1 MAGFYCYL
9 ITIFGIFV
17 PSILFVYFRETQINR
32 MTSRSTFYET
42 QQSTHRTTILA
53 DWTYF
58 DKFVSSDTSGEGCGG
73 VGNMIFRIASLY
85 GIAKKLNRAAC
96 FQEACAEE
104 YHVELFAMF
113 PNLQKFP
120 LKTRCWKESAKQRFN
135 PPQILAVDFR
145 LNVHKNDKFV
155 HLRTGYLLSHRFFH
169 HARQD
174 ILTLLDFSD
183 AVDGLVDAYAR
194 QLFDNDN
201 SVKVCVHMR
210 NGDFYDPN
218 HPLLPSDESF
228 LLAAVKFLTDSIRHN
243 HSNTNI
249 DVLLLSSEFEYANDI
264 KEKIKRLNVTNKIL
278 MARELNR
285 IENINLAARHCDYML
300 LTCSGSTFGWWM
312 SYLMPV
318 EKQKN
323 VYYNSVLFKPNHR
336 SKANSFHEGDFFP
349 AAWNRLVLNKEKK
362 EVFIEDRQKP
372 LIPL

>member
-1 MAGFYCYL
+1 MPGIYACMIL
-9 ITIFGIFV
+9 IFGILV
-17 PSILFVYFRETQINR
+17 PSILFVYFRETHINK
-32 MTSRSTFYET
+32 MTSRSTFYDT
-42 QQSTHRTTILA
+42 KQSTDRTTVLA

-85 GIAKKLNRAAC
+85 GIAKQLQRAAC

-120 LKTRCWKESAKQRFN
+120 LKTRCWNESAKQVEFAAHAWN
-135 PPQILAVDFR
+135 YE
-145 LNVHKNDKFV
+145 NHKNDKFV
-155 HLRTGYLLSHRFFH
+155 HLRTGYLLSYRFFH
-169 HARQD
+169 HSRRD

-183 AVDGLVDAYAR
+183 AVNDLVDAYAR

-201 SVKVCVHMR
+201 SIKLCVHMR

-218 HPLLPSDESF
+218 HPLLPTDEIF

-243 HSNTNI
+243 QSNQNV
-249 DVLLLSSEFEYANDI
+249 DVLLLSSEFKYASDI
-264 KEKIKRLNVTNKIL
+264 KKKIKGLNVANKIL

-312 SYLMPV
+312 SYLMPE
-318 EKQKN
+318 EKQQN
-323 VYYNSVLFKPNHR
+323 VYYNSLLFKPNH
-336 SKANSFHEGDFFP
+336 KDEAADFHEEDFFP
-349 AAWNRLVLNKEKK
+349 SAWNRLVLNKEKK
-362 EVFIEDRQKP
+362 EVPIEDR
-372 LIPL
+372 